1 MFKRSSIEENGLR
14 PSNEFRSGRSLCHK
28 SRGPVA
34 SAGGGTELASLAT
47 KARLQQKRKSD
58 RGGREQAM
66 SKTRL
71 LGLGAALCFM
81 VSIGASEAQKLPD
94 DIAASKV
101 IKVAVNSGYPPM
113 EMKDEKSGD
122 LTGFDVDLM
131 AAMAKV
137 LGLKVEYQ
145 DGAFEAMT
153 PALQSQRVNMIMS
166 GFYDVPKRRP
176 MFTFIDY
183 LRAGAQ
189 FYTLIS
195 LPEIKELTDLCGKT
209 ITTSRGTSYPDT
221 VKAWSAKNCVAAGK
235 PAIDVIVDTDLGQ
248 QLTNLKTG
256 RAVAAVQGL
265 EAVPTIVAMD
275 TTLYRPLGEPFS
287 STLMGMAFTPDE
299 TTLRDAFAFAL
310 KKVIA
315 DGTYDELIKRW
326 KLDLSPYKDVS
337 FDAGPA
343 P

>member
-1 MFKRSSIEENGLR
+1 MSGKR
-14 PSNEFRSGRSLCHK
+14 
-28 SRGPVA
+28 V
-34 SAGGGTELASLAT
+34 LA
-47 KARLQQKRKSD
+47 
-58 RGGREQAM
+58 
-66 SKTRL
+66 
-71 LGLGAALCFM
+71 LGAALCLV

-94 DIAASKV
+94 EIAASKV

-113 EMKDEKSGD
+113 EMKDEKTGE
-122 LTGFDVDLM
+122 LTGFDIDLM

-137 LGLKVEYQ
+137 LSLKVEYQ

-153 PALQSQRVNMIMS
+153 PALQSERVNMIMS

-176 MFTFIDY
+176 LFTFIDY

-221 VKAWSAKNCVAAGK
+221 VKAWSDKNCVGAGK
-235 PAIDVIVDTDLGQ
+235 PAIDVIIDTDLGQ

-275 TTLYRPLGEPFS
+275 TTLYRPLGKPFS
-287 STLMGMAFTPDE
+287 STLMGMAFLPDG

-315 DGTYDELIKRW
+315 DGTYDELIKKW
-326 KLDLSPYKDVS
+326 KLDLSPYKDVT
-337 FDAGPA
+337 FDAGPT

>member
-1 MFKRSSIEENGLR
+1 M
-14 PSNEFRSGRSLCHK
+14 
-28 SRGPVA
+28 SRT
-34 SAGGGTELASLAT
+34 S
-47 KARLQQKRKSD
+47 
-58 RGGREQAM
+58 
-66 SKTRL
+66 L
-71 LGLGAALCFM
+71 LGLAAALCLM
-81 VSIGASEAQKLPD
+81 ISTGVSEAQKLPD

-113 EMKDEKSGD
+113 EMKDDKTGE
-122 LTGFDVDLM
+122 LNGFDIDLM

-153 PALQSQRVNMIMS
+153 PALQSERVNMIMS
-166 GFYDVPKRRP
+166 GFYDLPKRRP

-195 LPEIKELTDLCGKT
+195 LPEIKELADLCGKT
-209 ITTSRGTSYPDT
+209 ITTSRGTSYPDV
-221 VKAWSAKNCVAAGK
+221 VKTWSDKNCVGSGK
-235 PAIDVIVDTDLGQ
+235 PAIDVIIDTDLGQ

-256 RAVAAVQGL
+256 RAVAGVQGL

-275 TTLYRPLGEPFS
+275 TTLYRPLGKPFS
-287 STLMGMAFTPDE
+287 STLMGMAFPPDD

-315 DGTYDELIKRW
+315 DGTYDELIKKW

-337 FDAGPA
+337 FDAGPV

>member
-1 MFKRSSIEENGLR
+1 M
-14 PSNEFRSGRSLCHK
+14 SG
-28 SRGPVA
+28 
-34 SAGGGTELASLAT
+34 
-47 KARLQQKRKSD
+47 
-58 RGGREQAM
+58 
-66 SKTRL
+66 TRL
-71 LGLGAALCFM
+71 LGLGAALCLM
-81 VSIGASEAQKLPD
+81 ISTGASEAQKLPD

-113 EMKDEKSGD
+113 EMKDDKTGE
-122 LTGFDVDLM
+122 LTGFDIDLM

-137 LGLKVEYQ
+137 LGLKVEYT

-153 PALQSQRVNMIMS
+153 PALQSERVNMIMS

-189 FYTLIS
+189 FYTMIS
-195 LPEIKELTDLCGKT
+195 LPEIKELTDLCGTT

-221 VKAWSAKNCVAAGK
+221 VKKWSDKNCVGAGK
-235 PAIDVIVDTDLGQ
+235 PAIDVIIDTDLGQ

-275 TTLYRPLGEPFS
+275 TTLYRPLGKPFS
-287 STLMGMAFTPDE
+287 STLMGMAFLPDK

-315 DGTYDELIKRW
+315 DGTYDGLIKKW

-337 FDAGPA
+337 FDAGPV